1 MSYGSMLMQDAV
13 EEAFSEV
20 HIRDPAWPQ
29 SDAPRPLEGR
39 VGAYPTGAKRSGSP
53 NFACIGFSEGSVR
66 GAQSQV
72 KMALVGRSAFSWM
85 MRPEPAATMRLGRG
99 S

>member
-1 MSYGSMLMQDAV
+1 MPYAPHHQTPSSQAYNTPRQGDFLRPALAATDRGYALFTQRRGRG
-13 EEAFSEV
+13 FSEV
-20 HIRDPAWPQ
+20 
-29 SDAPRPLEGR
+29 
-39 VGAYPTGAKRSGSP
+39 
-53 NFACIGFSEGSVR
+53 SVR